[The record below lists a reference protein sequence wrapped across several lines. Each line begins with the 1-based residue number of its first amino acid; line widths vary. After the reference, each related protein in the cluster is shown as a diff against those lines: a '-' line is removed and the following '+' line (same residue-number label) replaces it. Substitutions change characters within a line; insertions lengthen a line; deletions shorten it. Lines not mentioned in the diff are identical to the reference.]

1 VQHSACDEKQARSHR
16 LIVAHIAPAKRR
28 GVASA
33 EANTRIIDGKRERAW
48 YTGKP
53 SVTRRAPTM
62 TKRTA
67 TTLAASIATAAAK
80 AASAPL
86 IAAKVHASRHRV
98 ALEAS
103 TRCACFF
110 CFRAFS
116 TSEIKAWIDADTTA
130 LCPGCGVD
138 AVLGNASG
146 PWISD
151 GFLRKM
157 HQHYFAYRSK

>member
-1 VQHSACDEKQARSHR
+1 MATRP
-16 LIVAHIAPAKRR
+16 AP
-28 GVASA
+28 S
-33 EANTRIIDGKRERAW
+33 
-48 YTGKP
+48 
-53 SVTRRAPTM
+53 
-62 TKRTA
+62 
-67 TTLAASIATAAAK
+67 AASVAASAAAK
-80 AASAPL
+80 AAAAPL
-86 IAAKVHASRHRV
+86 IAAKVHASRHRL

-110 CFRAFS
+110 CFRAFA

-146 PWISD
+146 PSISD

>member
-1 VQHSACDEKQARSHR
+1 MS
-16 LIVAHIAPAKRR
+16 
-28 GVASA
+28 
-33 EANTRIIDGKRERAW
+33 T
-48 YTGKP
+48 
-53 SVTRRAPTM
+53 
-62 TKRTA
+62 RTA
-67 TTLAASIATAAAK
+67 AAAATAAAT
-80 AASAPL
+80 AAAAPL
-86 IAAKVHASRHRV
+86 VAAKTLASRHRI

-110 CFRAFS
+110 CFRAFAA
-116 TSEIKAWIDADTTA
+116 SEIKAWIDADTTA

-146 PWISD
+146 LSISD

>member
-1 VQHSACDEKQARSHR
+1 
-16 LIVAHIAPAKRR
+16 
-28 GVASA
+28 
-33 EANTRIIDGKRERAW
+33 
-48 YTGKP
+48 
-53 SVTRRAPTM
+53 M
-62 TKRTA
+62 TTRTA
-67 TTLAASIATAAAK
+67 AAVAATAAAT
-80 AASAPL
+80 AAAAPL
-86 IAAKVHASRHRV
+86 VAAKALASRHRI

-110 CFRAFS
+110 CFRAFP
-116 TSEIKAWIDADTTA
+116 TSEIKAWIDANTTA

-146 PWISD
+146 PSISD

>member
-1 VQHSACDEKQARSHR
+1 MAR
-16 LIVAHIAPAKRR
+16 
-28 GVASA
+28 
-33 EANTRIIDGKRERAW
+33 TW
-48 YTGKP
+48 YTTNP
-53 SVTRRAPTM
+53 SVTRRATM
-62 TKRTA
+62 TRR
-67 TTLAASIATAAAK
+67 AASVPTTAEAAATK

-86 IAAKVHASRHRV
+86 IAAKLHASRHRD

-110 CFRAFS
+110 CFRAFA
-116 TSEIKAWIDADTTA
+116 TSEIKAWIDANTTA

-138 AVLGNASG
+138 AVLGNASC
-146 PWISD
+146 PSISD